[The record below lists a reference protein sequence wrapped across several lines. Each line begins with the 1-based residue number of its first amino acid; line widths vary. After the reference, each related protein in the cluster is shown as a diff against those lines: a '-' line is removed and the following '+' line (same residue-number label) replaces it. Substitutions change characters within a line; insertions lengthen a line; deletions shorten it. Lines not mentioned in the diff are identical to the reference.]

1 LMDQRARTFDS
12 AEPHPLARDVVSYLR
27 SRPWVDQAAVRMRDQ
42 GQVSISRRSW
52 CRIIVASVRPSL
64 TAASEGIADLDWK
77 VQDVV
82 IVPVSWTSGPAPS
95 TARSRIPWPAMSSPT
110 CAAAP
115 GWI

>member
-1 LMDQRARTFDS
+1 MDQRARTFDS

-42 GQVSISRRSW
+42 GQVFHIEAFVVPHHR
-52 CRIIVASVRPSL
+52 AVRTADL

-82 IVPVSWTSGPAPS
+82 IIPVEELPAE
-95 TARSRIPWPAMSSPT
+95 AD
-110 CAAAP
+110 P
-115 GWI
+115 GR